1 MTSLRGTI
9 LAENGDPIND
19 LEGITLMGSFIEKN
33 GRVGTEGLIQ
43 KQIVTKVSP
52 NHTCVAPGTIGSK
65 VDLKPRTC
73 DLESQLNREEEAI
86 VTVKAGMSE
95 EIQRL
100 KFILHTKGILLEAKE
115 QPVRRSN
122 RRRKLRVYFP

>member
-1 MTSLRGTI
+1 MT
-9 LAENGDPIND
+9 
-19 LEGITLMGSFIEKN
+19 
-33 GRVGTEGLIQ
+33 RVL
-43 KQIVTKVSP
+43 
-52 NHTCVAPGTIGSK
+52 APGTIGSK
-65 VDLKPRTC
+65 EDLKPIC
-73 DLESQLNREEEAI
+73 DVESQLNREEEAI